1 MTDSEIVLSIRH
13 LHLNLLR
20 QNQEIPILRD
30 VNLDIRKGEKWAI
43 AGESGA
49 GKSMTM
55 YALTSLLPEKSTVLR
70 GEIRYREEDGTYTD
84 ILKLPFAK
92 RSSYCAKKASLI
104 FQDSMDA
111 LNPFEK
117 IGAQWCHTLRYS
129 HPEMKKQ
136 ERIEHILARLA
147 DFGITDRQVIR
158 KYPYQ
163 LSGGMKQRIAM
174 AMALESG
181 AEILIADEPTTA
193 LDAVNQ
199 RRVVSFIQQLCKKKN
214 LTLLYISHDLVLL
227 QELCTHM
234 AVLKEGRIVETGLAS
249 EVFDKP
255 QHAYTRELIEETR
268 KLFLE

>member
-1 MTDSEIVLSIRH
+1 MTDSDIVLSIRH
-13 LHLNLLR
+13 LHLSILR
-20 QNQEIPILRD
+20 QKQEIPILRD
-30 VNLDIRKGEKWAI
+30 LNLDIRKGEKWAI

-55 YALTSLLPEKSTVLR
+55 YALTSLLPEKSTVLS

-84 ILKLPFAK
+84 ILKLPFSK

-104 FQDSMDA
+104 FQDSIDA
-111 LNPFEK
+111 LNPFET
-117 IGAQWCHTLRYS
+117 IGKQWNHTLTYS
-129 HPEMKKQ
+129 HPEMKKR
-136 ERIEHILARLA
+136 ERTEHILARLA
-147 DFGITDRQVIR
+147 DFGITDAQVIR
-158 KYPYQ
+158 NYPYQ

-193 LDAVNQ
+193 LDAINQ
-199 RRVVSFIQQLCKKKN
+199 RRVVSFIQKLCERKN

-227 QELCTHM
+227 QEICTHM
-234 AVLKEGRIVETGLAS
+234 AVIKDGRIVEIGLAN
-249 EVFDKP
+249 EVFERP
-255 QHAYTRELIEETR
+255 QHAYTKELIEETR